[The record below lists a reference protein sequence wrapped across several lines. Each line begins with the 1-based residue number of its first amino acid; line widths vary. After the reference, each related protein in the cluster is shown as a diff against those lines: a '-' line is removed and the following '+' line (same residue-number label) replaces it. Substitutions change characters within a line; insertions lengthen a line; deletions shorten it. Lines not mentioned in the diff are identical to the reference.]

1 MINFK
6 PRADESVQP
15 AETNDKILFLDT
27 DGDLKIKDDS
37 SVVNTV
43 ATTTD
48 VAAAR
53 PYKVYTALLSQLG
66 TNAPVATVL
75 ENTLGGTVVWTRT
88 DVGVYRGTLAG
99 YFVQNKTFF
108 NIIFT
113 TSTGDSS
120 KIKGIGN
127 TPDYVY
133 FQTTD
138 FESTPFDANTESP
151 FPVEIRIYP

>member
-37 SVVNTV
+37 SVVTTV

-53 PYKVYTALLSQLG
+53 PYKVYTALLTQSG

-75 ENTLGGTVVWTRT
+75 ENTLGGTVVWSYSS
-88 DVGVYRGTLAG
+88 VGSYLGTLNGA
-99 YFVQNKTFF
+99 FTVNKTFGVVCLSSEDNYSVSLV
-108 NIIFT
+108 NIGT
-113 TSTGDSS
+113 NLS
-120 KIKGIGN
+120 
-127 TPDYVY
+127 
-133 FQTTD
+133 
-138 FESTPFDANTESP
+138 ANLVVLGTNDGENP
-151 FPVEIRIYP
+151 ANNVLNKANIEIRVYP

>member
-1 MINFK
+1 MINFS
-6 PRADESVQP
+6 PRQDETIQNPEEESAV
-15 AETNDKILFLDT
+15 LFLEPSGILMVKYS
-27 DGDLKIKDDS
+27 DGNILQIAS
-37 SVVNTV
+37 TE
-43 ATTTD
+43 D
-48 VAAAR
+48 VEAVR
-53 PYKVYTALLSQLG
+53 PYKVYTALLSQSG
-66 TNAPVATVL
+66 TSAPVATVL

-88 DVGVYRGTLAG
+88 DVGVYRGTLTG

-108 NIIFT
+108 NILFT

-127 TPDYVY
+127 TSDYVY

-151 FPVEIRIYP
+151 FPVEIRVYP